1 MKSSNMKSIP
11 SDVLKTSLP
20 QTWHVP
26 RGENLCGSSA
36 DNVVVHGYNAKL
48 PQQPRGLRSTLY
60 NPITSHAP
68 QISDLCTRVSVV
80 DKNCLLLSVVNID
93 GKGDCK
99 YTSTPF
105 GKPPKGSPLAVQQK
119 LSPHYV
125 LNILDAGEF
134 PFLPVENFMTQQLN
148 VILDEKRDG
157 SFSSIFVSEED
168 CHHIEEMT
176 RLQGDSSQWHAIRRD
191 RITASVS
198 GDIVKRRADYGPLIG
213 RLKTTKKVVTE
224 SMRHGFS
231 FEAIAAEAFVKLQD
245 GNVNIYPC
253 GIIVSPYVPWLA
265 ATPDRKVYNP
275 TMDPPY
281 GLLEIKCAVKPL
293 EDCIYL
299 KKVDGVLKLKRNLI
313 TTTK

>member
-1 MKSSNMKSIP
+1 M
-11 SDVLKTSLP
+11 
-20 QTWHVP
+20 P
-26 RGENLCGSSA
+26 RGEKLCGSSA
-36 DNVVVHGYNAKL
+36 DNVIVHGYNAKL

-68 QISDLCTRVSVV
+68 QISDLCSRVSVV

-93 GKGDCK
+93 GKGDCE

-105 GKPPKGSPLAVQQK
+105 GKFPKGSPLAVQQK

-134 PFLPVENFMTQQLN
+134 PFLPVENFMKQQLN

-176 RLQGDSSQWHAIRRD
+176 RLQGDSPQWHAIRRD

-198 GDIVKRRADYGPLIG
+198 GDIVKRRAG
-213 RLKTTKKVVTE
+213 
-224 SMRHGFS
+224 
-231 FEAIAAEAFVKLQD
+231 
-245 GNVNIYPC
+245 
-253 GIIVSPYVPWLA
+253 
-265 ATPDRKVYNP
+265 
-275 TMDPPY
+275 
-281 GLLEIKCAVKPL
+281 
-293 EDCIYL
+293 
-299 KKVDGVLKLKRNLI
+299 
-313 TTTK
+313 